1 MQMTL
6 SQLRTRIDQIDKIII
21 KALSQRTKIV
31 KEIAKIKKQQHLPII
46 NKSREQEIYQKLKQ
60 QAKKYHLDEKYL
72 HKIFTTIIQ
81 HSKKV
86 QNKI

>member
-1 MQMTL
+1 MII
-6 SQLRTRIDQIDKIII
+6 SKLRTEIDRVDNIII
-21 KALSQRTKIV
+21 KALAQRTKIV
-31 KEIAKIKKQQHLPII
+31 KKIAKIKKQHHLPII
-46 NKSREQEIYQKLKQ
+46 NKKREQEIYLKLKQ